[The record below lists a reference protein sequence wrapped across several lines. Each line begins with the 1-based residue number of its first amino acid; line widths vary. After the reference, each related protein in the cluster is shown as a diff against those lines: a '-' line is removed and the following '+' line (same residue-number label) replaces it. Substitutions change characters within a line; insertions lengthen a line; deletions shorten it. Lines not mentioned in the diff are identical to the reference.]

1 MIRTIIRPEK
11 RQIKL
16 DIPEDYVGKEIEVTY
31 ILLDELNARKTG
43 KPAKNMKDFWGKLSD
58 KTADKLHQHIS
69 KSRQEWERN
78 I

>member
-31 ILLDELNARKTG
+31 ILLDELNTRKTD
-43 KPAKNMKDFWGKLSD
+43 KPAKSMKDFWGKLSD